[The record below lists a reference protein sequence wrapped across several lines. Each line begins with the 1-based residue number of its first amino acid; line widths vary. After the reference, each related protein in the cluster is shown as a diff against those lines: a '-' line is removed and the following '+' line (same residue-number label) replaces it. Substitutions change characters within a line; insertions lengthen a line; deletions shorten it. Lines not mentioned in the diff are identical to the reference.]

1 MKGYDSQGRV
11 VSEQTVSY
19 TSEGKCITSST
30 TYDGASGS
38 PLFQN
43 VAIRSND
50 GKVSVTNILNGK
62 ILP

>member
-1 MKGYDSQGRV
+1 MKGYDNQGRV

-19 TSEGKCITSST
+19 TSDGKCITSST
-30 TYDGASGS
+30 TYDGASGR
-38 PLFQN
+38 PIFQN